1 MLDQRELPYKEI
13 WLAAETIDDM
23 IGHIKTLAVR
33 GAPMIGCAA
42 ALVLAQHVCQ
52 HGGSDIARLAEY
64 TKSARY
70 I

>member
-1 MLDQRELPYKEI
+1 
-13 WLAAETIDDM
+13 M

-42 ALVLAQHVCQ
+42 ALVLAQHVCKY
-52 HGGSDIARLAEY
+52 GGADIARLAEH

-70 I
+70 AIPSR